1 MIDIMHTQFR
11 RSEVRK
17 QKCLEG
23 YGEEWSDR
31 MTGTELCY
39 LFNVSICLECVF

>member
-1 MIDIMHTQFR
+1 MHTQFR
-11 RSEVRK
+11 GKRK
-17 QKCLEG
+17 KAEMTG
-23 YGEEWSDR
+23 YGEECSDR